1 MVYSFSYGASEV
13 FSSVAA
19 NSLGTQVLPNS
30 RLINFKQFRDSILKL
45 VLLDVSIHLERENI
59 NAALELAK
67 FYLN

>member
-1 MVYSFSYGASEV
+1 MVYSFSYGAGEV

-19 NSLGTQVLPNS
+19 NSLGAQVLPNS